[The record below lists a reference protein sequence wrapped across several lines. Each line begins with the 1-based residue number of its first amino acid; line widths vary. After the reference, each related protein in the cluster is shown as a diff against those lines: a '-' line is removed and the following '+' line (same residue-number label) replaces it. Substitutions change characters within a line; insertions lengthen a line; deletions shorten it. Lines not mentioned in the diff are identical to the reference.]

1 MGLPAGPVVKNPPCH
16 AFELAKTQK
25 EKFTSKHVFTV
36 QDRLLETS
44 DEATENVF
52 NVV

>member
-1 MGLPAGPVVKNPPCH
+1 MGLHEGPVVKNPPCH
-16 AFELAKTQK
+16 ASELANTQK
-25 EKFTSKHVFTV
+25 EKLTSKNVFTV

-52 NVV
+52 NGV